1 MSRRPTKRVLI
12 AVPLGLL
19 GFVAYVGLAVTL
31 ADRLA
36 GLHWAVQAL
45 YFVVA
50 GVLWV
55 LPAHYLMLWA
65 AGPSRRVR

>member
-1 MSRRPTKRVLI
+1 MRVLV

-19 GFVAYVGLAVTL
+19 GFLAYIALVVTL
-31 ADRLA
+31 ADRVS

-45 YFVVA
+45 YFVAA

-65 AGPSRRVR
+65 AGRAR